1 MGRERRKKEKKSYL
15 RAKKNLVRD
24 HSFMTSAI
32 STYIEFWS
40 KDNLILDVLNWYSI
54 TPGSFGISLKTLWDQ
69 HSDVELFSLLMHII
83 ITVLKS
89 IIKLT
94 GKSTEFHQADF
105 WGRLI
110 YMQCLHY
117 RTTSQ
122 VQKIFQDGNS
132 ANFFNK

>member
-54 TPGSFGISLKTLWDQ
+54 TPGSFGISLKTL
-69 HSDVELFSLLMHII
+69 
-83 ITVLKS
+83 
-89 IIKLT
+89 
-94 GKSTEFHQADF
+94 
-105 WGRLI
+105 
-110 YMQCLHY
+110 
-117 RTTSQ
+117 
-122 VQKIFQDGNS
+122 
-132 ANFFNK
+132 